1 MRTAWPWSSP
11 QVRDLPGGA
20 YYRLRLSHL
29 LETPGTIRAMQHTVL
44 VVEDDAAVRDSLIW
58 ALGQDGYAVETA
70 SNGHQ
75 ALAAVAAR
83 EPDVVV
89 LDVGLPGVDGL
100 AVCRRYRADGR
111 RTPVLMLTA
120 RDAVSDRV
128 AGLEAGADDYLVK
141 PFALAELLARLR
153 ALLRR
158 TEPIGATVPLQFA
171 DLVMEPSLVEVRRG
185 ARRIELTRTEYQ
197 LLELFLRH
205 PRRVLT
211 RAAIFTDVW
220 GYDFGEGSNSL
231 DVYIGYLRRK
241 LEAAGEPRLIQT
253 VRGFGYA
260 LRQP

>member
-1 MRTAWPWSSP
+1 
-11 QVRDLPGGA
+11 
-20 YYRLRLSHL
+20 
-29 LETPGTIRAMQHTVL
+29 MQHTVL

-75 ALAAVAAR
+75 ALAAVDAR
-83 EPDVVV
+83 EPDVIV
-89 LDVGLPGVDGL
+89 LDVGLPGIDGL

-111 RTPVLMLTA
+111 RTPVLILTA
-120 RDAVSDRV
+120 RDAISDRV
-128 AGLEAGADDYLVK
+128 AGLDAGADDYLVK

-158 TEPIGATVPLQFA
+158 TEPVGAAALQFA

-205 PRRVLT
+205 PRQVLT

-241 LEAAGEPRLIQT
+241 LEADGEPRLIQT

>member
-1 MRTAWPWSSP
+1 MVAREAPALVLTISWKRR
-11 QVRDLPGGA
+11 VR
-20 YYRLRLSHL
+20 SV
-29 LETPGTIRAMQHTVL
+29 AMQHTVL

-75 ALAAVAAR
+75 ALAAVDAR

-120 RDAVSDRV
+120 RDAIADRV

-158 TEPIGATVPLQFA
+158 TEPIGATAPLQFA

-211 RAAIFTDVW
+211 RASIFTDVW
-220 GYDFGEGSNSL
+220 GYEFGEGSNSL

-241 LEAAGEPRLIQT
+241 LEAEGEPRLIQT

>member
-1 MRTAWPWSSP
+1 
-11 QVRDLPGGA
+11 
-20 YYRLRLSHL
+20 
-29 LETPGTIRAMQHTVL
+29 MQHTVL

-75 ALAAVAAR
+75 ALAAVDAR
-83 EPDVVV
+83 EPDVIV
-89 LDVGLPGVDGL
+89 LYVGLPGIDGL

-111 RTPVLMLTA
+111 RTPVLILTA
-120 RDAVSDRV
+120 RDAISDRV
-128 AGLEAGADDYLVK
+128 AGLDAGADDYLVK

-158 TEPIGATVPLQFA
+158 TEPVGAAALQFA

-205 PRRVLT
+205 PRQVLT
-211 RAAIFTDVW
+211 RTAIFTDVW

-241 LEAAGEPRLIQT
+241 LEADGEPRLIQT